1 MRKSK
6 IERKTKETEIKLEL
20 NIDGKGDSGIK
31 TGIPFFDHMLT
42 LMSKH
47 GLFDLK
53 IKAKGDLDV
62 DFHHLVEDVG
72 ICIGKTVNEAL
83 GKKAGIRRYGFAL
96 TPMDEAL
103 AMIALDISGR
113 GCLVFNAAA
122 KKKEKNSFD
131 LELAEEFFTAMS
143 RSGNITLH
151 INVLYGKNLHH
162 IIEAMFKGVGRA
174 LGEAFSIDKRV
185 KGIPS
190 TKGKL

>member
-6 IERKTKETEIKLEL
+6 IERKTKETDIKLEL
-20 NIDGKGDSGIK
+20 NIDGKGDSSIK
-31 TGIPFFDHMLT
+31 TGIAFFDHMLT

-72 ICIGKTVNEAL
+72 ICIGKAINESL
-83 GKKAGIRRYGFAL
+83 GNKAGIKRYGFAL
-96 TPMDEAL
+96 TPMDESL
-103 AMIALDISGR
+103 AMVALDISGR
-113 GCLVFNAAA
+113 GCLVFNAAS
-122 KKKEKNSFD
+122 KKKEKDSFG
-131 LELAEEFFTAMS
+131 LELTEEFFAAIS
-143 RSGNITLH
+143 RSANMTLH
-151 INVLYGKNLHH
+151 INILYGKNLHH
-162 IIEAMFKGVGRA
+162 ITEAVFKAAGRA
-174 LGEAFSIDKRV
+174 LSDAFLIDKRV